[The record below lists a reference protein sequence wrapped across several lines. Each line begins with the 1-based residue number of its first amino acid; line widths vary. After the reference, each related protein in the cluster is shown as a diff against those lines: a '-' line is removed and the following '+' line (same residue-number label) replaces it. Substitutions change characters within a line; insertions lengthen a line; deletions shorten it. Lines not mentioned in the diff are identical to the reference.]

1 MMIRLAAPFVLL
13 ALSCAAPALA
23 ATAGDPHAG
32 HPAERAADAP
42 ADAPAGADA
51 REDKERKV
59 CRMETATGHVMPK
72 RVCRTVAQIE
82 QDQRNAEQFRDRQNR
97 SGASAR

>member
-42 ADAPAGADA
+42 ANAPADADA

-59 CRMETATGHVMPK
+59 CRRETSTGSNMPR

-82 QDQRNAEQFRDRQNR
+82 ADQRAAEQFRDRQNR
-97 SGASAR
+97 AGTSAR